1 MHFKHSLQGLF
12 LLSLSWIKVKDTNL
26 QKANYSLIRNLVF
39 RILALKSGNIK
50 EVLWKIEGILWKS
63 SSRQTDL
70 GKGDC
75 YPPFTHHS
83 GFIGAA
89 SFICCAKKHQK
100 RLKEKPICR
109 MIVLFFF
116 FISSIFSE
124 AYRPSTNSLQVR
136 GLPLFPFL
144 SRTGR
149 QLLICYH
156 VQPPK
161 GNITSYL
168 QNRPPQV
175 LVNKLESITCL

>member
-1 MHFKHSLQGLF
+1 MKNRGDIMEKQQQTDRFGKRR
-12 LLSLSWIKVKDTNL
+12 LLSTFYPSFRLYWGCIFYLLCEETSGEAQGKTHL
-26 QKANYSLIRNLVF
+26 QN
-39 RILALKSGNIK
+39 
-50 EVLWKIEGILWKS
+50 
-63 SSRQTDL
+63 
-70 GKGDC
+70 DC
-75 YPPFTHHS
+75 P
-83 GFIGAA
+83 
-89 SFICCAKKHQK
+89 
-100 RLKEKPICR
+100 
-109 MIVLFFF
+109 FFF

-149 QLLICYH
+149 QLLICYR

-175 LVNKLESITCL
+175 PVNKLESITCL

>member
-89 SFICCAKKHQK
+89 SFICCAKKHQE

-116 FISSIFSE
+116 LHFIHFQW
-124 AYRPSTNSLQVR
+124 SLQTKHQQFTSKR
-136 GLPLFPFL
+136 LTLISIPFKNWKATADLL
-144 SRTGR
+144 SCSAT
-149 QLLICYH
+149 
-156 VQPPK
+156 
-161 GNITSYL
+161 
-168 QNRPPQV
+168 
-175 LVNKLESITCL
+175 